1 MDEPTD
7 FVMDALR
14 KDLLLLVFKLVF
26 VFVVGRTSLV
36 VILLLMDCC
45 CSGTVSIGG

>member
-14 KDLLLLVFKLVF
+14 KDLLLLVFKFVF
-26 VFVVGRTSLV
+26 VFVAGRTSLV

-45 CSGTVSIGG
+45 CSGNVSIGG